1 MAASLSGAAAAAPER
16 PACALEV
23 LLLGFN
29 KIGNVEDLELQRFP
43 KLRVLHLQSNSLSH
57 LAGLNSCTSL
67 QEIVL
72 NKNRIRQLDADSF
85 AGLGVVSELHLQEN
99 GLRSL

>member
-1 MAASLSGAAAAAPER
+1 MFHRFGT
-16 PACALEV
+16 
-23 LLLGFN
+23 
-29 KIGNVEDLELQRFP
+29 GNVEDLELQRFP

-99 GLRSL
+99 GLRSLAHISELSSLQSLHLGV